1 MAKYPLNYREHIP
14 PHRVWE
20 FLNGESD
27 VNLSEHRHLEKC
39 DECRKVLQVCLEAKT
54 FGAALTSIEWKKSA

>member
-20 FLNGESD
+20 FLSGESD

-54 FGAALTSIEWKKSA
+54 FGAH

>member
-1 MAKYPLNYREHIP
+1 MAKYPLNHREHIP

-20 FLNGESD
+20 FLSGESD
-27 VNLSEHRHLEKC
+27 VNLSERRHLEKC

-54 FGAALTSIEWKKSA
+54 FGAALKSIEWKESA